1 MSCCC
6 SVTQSCLTLCDP
18 MDCSTPALPV
28 PHHLPKFTQVH
39 VHCIGNAIQT
49 SHPLVPSSPSAFN
62 LSQHQCLF
70 QWVSCSQL
78 VTRYWSF
85 RFNNSPSNEYSGL
98 ISFRMDWL
106 ISLLSKGLSGV
117 FSSTTVWKHQFFGAL
132 PSSQSSSHDPNVTTG
147 NAIALTIWT
156 FVRKVMFLLFNTLSR
171 LVRAFICQ
179 EAIIF

>member
-1 MSCCC
+1 MNCSMSDL
-6 SVTQSCLTLCDP
+6 SVL
-18 MDCSTPALPV
+18 
-28 PHHLPKFTQVH
+28 HHLPEFAQVH
-39 VHCIGNAIQT
+39 VHYINNVIQP
-49 SHPLVPSSPSAFN
+49 SHSLTPYSPSAFN
-62 LSQHQCLF
+62 LSQHQYLF

-78 VTRYWSF
+78 VTRYWS
-85 RFNNSPSNEYSGL
+85 NNSPSNEYSGL
-98 ISFRMDWL
+98 ISFRMDWF

-171 LVRAFICQ
+171 FVIDFLPRSNHLLISWL
-179 EAIIF
+179 